1 MNTETK
7 MSDAYIEE
15 LKANSQM
22 LGRIAGFVG
31 DFAKNEEDTTIL
43 CVLRLLQEYHYAKAQ
58 SLQEYIDIEEKLS
71 EPIK

>member
-1 MNTETK
+1 
-7 MSDAYIEE
+7 
-15 LKANSQM
+15 M

-43 CVLRLLQEYHYAKAQ
+43 CVLRVLQEYHYAKAN

>member
-1 MNTETK
+1 
-7 MSDAYIEE
+7 MSEDYVKQLEQ
-15 LKANSQM
+15 NSQM

-31 DFAKNEEDTTIL
+31 DFAENEEDTTIL
-43 CVLRLLQEYHYAKAQ
+43 CVLRLLQDYHYTKAQ

>member
-1 MNTETK
+1 
-7 MSDAYIEE
+7 MSEDYVKQLE
-15 LKANSQM
+15 KNSQM

-31 DFAKNEEDTTIL
+31 DFAENEEDTTIL
-43 CVLRLLQEYHYAKAQ
+43 CVLRLLQDYHYTKAN

>member
-1 MNTETK
+1 
-7 MSDAYIEE
+7 
-15 LKANSQM
+15 M

-31 DFAKNEEDTTIL
+31 DFAENEEDTTIL
-43 CVLRLLQEYHYAKAQ
+43 CVLRLLQDYHYTKAQ

>member
-1 MNTETK
+1 
-7 MSDAYIEE
+7 MSEDYIKQLEQ
-15 LKANSQM
+15 NSQM

-43 CVLRLLQEYHYAKAQ
+43 CVLRVLQEYHYAKAN

>member
-1 MNTETK
+1 
-7 MSDAYIEE
+7 MSEDYVKQLEQ
-15 LKANSQM
+15 NSQM

-31 DFAKNEEDTTIL
+31 DFAENEEDTTIL
-43 CVLRLLQEYHYAKAQ
+43 CVLRLLQDYHYSKAN

>member
-1 MNTETK
+1 
-7 MSDAYIEE
+7 MSEDYVKQLE
-15 LKANSQM
+15 KNSQM

-31 DFAKNEEDTTIL
+31 DFAENEEDTTIL
-43 CVLRLLQEYHYAKAQ
+43 CVLRLLQDYHYSKAN

>member
-1 MNTETK
+1 
-7 MSDAYIEE
+7 MSEE
-15 LKANSQM
+15 YVKQLEKNNSM

-43 CVLRLLQEYHYAKAQ
+43 CVLRLLQDYHYAKAN

>member
-1 MNTETK
+1 
-7 MSDAYIEE
+7 MSEDYVKE
-15 LKANSQM
+15 LEKNSQM

-31 DFAKNEEDTTIL
+31 EFAKNEEDSTLL
-43 CVLRLLQEYHYAKAQ
+43 CVLRALQENYYYKAD

>member
-1 MNTETK
+1 
-7 MSDAYIEE
+7 MSEDYVKQLEQ
-15 LKANSQM
+15 NSQM

-31 DFAKNEEDTTIL
+31 DFAENEEDTTIL
-43 CVLRLLQEYHYAKAQ
+43 CVLRLLQDYHYTKAN

>member
-1 MNTETK
+1 
-7 MSDAYIEE
+7 MSEDYVKE
-15 LKANSQM
+15 LEKNSRM

-31 DFAKNEEDTTIL
+31 EFAKNEEDTTIL
-43 CVLRLLQEYHYAKAQ
+43 CVLRLLQEYHYSKAN

>member
-1 MNTETK
+1 

-15 LKANSQM
+15 LKAHSQM

-43 CVLRLLQEYHYAKAQ
+43 CVLRLLQEYHYTKAQ

>member
-1 MNTETK
+1 
-7 MSDAYIEE
+7 MSEDYVKE
-15 LKANSQM
+15 LEKNSQM

-31 DFAKNEEDTTIL
+31 DFAENEEDTTIL
-43 CVLRLLQEYHYAKAQ
+43 CVLRLLQDYHYTKAQ